1 MTPFLEQIRHI
12 VSGGMM
18 SWYETKMFIEHA
30 SVVSSDALHVV
41 VGVLVWML
49 VAVLWRKPLTA
60 RGPLAILIGLIIFN
74 EMVDLWAEQWPD
86 KAMQLGESAKDVV
99 LTLLLPIVLVLVV
112 RLRPELFRSSP
123 RGRRR

>member
-1 MTPFLEQIRHI
+1 MTPFLEQIRHV

-123 RGRRR
+123 RGHRR

>member
-1 MTPFLEQIRHI
+1 MTPFLEQIRHV